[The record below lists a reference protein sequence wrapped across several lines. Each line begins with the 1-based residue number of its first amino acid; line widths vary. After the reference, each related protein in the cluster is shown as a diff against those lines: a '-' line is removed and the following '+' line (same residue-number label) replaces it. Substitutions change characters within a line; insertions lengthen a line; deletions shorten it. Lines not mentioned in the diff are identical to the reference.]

1 MGNVI
6 YLDHAGTTGVS
17 EEVLKL
23 MLPYFSE
30 KFGNAS
36 SVHTVGQEAKF
47 ALDNAR
53 EMVAS
58 CLNSRVGDV
67 IFTSGGTESDNAA
80 LIGAAMALKETGN
93 HIITSAVEHHAVL
106 HACQYLENMG
116 FQITYLPVDDA
127 GKIDL
132 SQLSKA
138 ITGQT
143 VLVSLMYANN
153 EIGTINPIA
162 EISELVKKRASEF
175 QRTIVMHCDAVQAA
189 GFLPLDTKALGVDML
204 SLSGHKFYGPKGT
217 GILYLRRGTP
227 FLPILFGGSQE
238 RERRPGTENV
248 AGAVGLSEALNIAD
262 SSRVQTSNHC
272 MLLRNTLIKEITEK
286 IPGSVL
292 NGSLENRLANNVN
305 FSFEGVQGESI
316 LLGLDMAEI
325 SASSGSACSSGS
337 LEPSHVLLA
346 LGQSSELARGSLR
359 MTLGKFNTE
368 SEIEYVLEV
377 LPKLVQELRGLPT
390 LSSSGI

>member
-1 MGNVI
+1 
-6 YLDHAGTTGVS
+6 
-17 EEVLKL
+17 
-23 MLPYFSE
+23 
-30 KFGNAS
+30 
-36 SVHTVGQEAKF
+36 
-47 ALDNAR
+47 
-53 EMVAS
+53 
-58 CLNSRVGDV
+58 
-67 IFTSGGTESDNAA
+67 
-80 LIGAAMALKETGN
+80 
-93 HIITSAVEHHAVL
+93 
-106 HACQYLENMG
+106 
-116 FQITYLPVDDA
+116 
-127 GKIDL
+127 
-132 SQLSKA
+132 
-138 ITGQT
+138 
-143 VLVSLMYANN
+143 
-153 EIGTINPIA
+153 
-162 EISELVKKRASEF
+162 
-175 QRTIVMHCDAVQAA
+175 
-189 GFLPLDTKALGVDML
+189 
-204 SLSGHKFYGPKGT
+204 
-217 GILYLRRGTP
+217 
-227 FLPILFGGSQE
+227 
-238 RERRPGTENV
+238 
-248 AGAVGLSEALNIAD
+248 
-262 SSRVQTSNHC
+262 